1 MKLTKRLFTL
11 LLFLAMGTTFL
22 KAQVQMQPQQQQK
35 IDVSDDELKSF
46 TVALVDVQTINQEMQ
61 PKLITIVEDEGFEI
75 QRFAQIQQAQ
85 QNPQTKV
92 EVSEEEIEK
101 FNKIAPELQK
111 IQQEAQ
117 QEMILKITESGLTIE
132 RYQLIISAVQ
142 TDMEMQQKVEK
153 LLEENE
159 TDN

>member
-1 MKLTKRLFTL
+1 MLFI
-11 LLFLAMGTTFL
+11 AIGTTFL
-22 KAQVQMQPQQQQK
+22 QAQVQMPPQQQQ

-75 QRFAQIQQAQ
+75 ERFTQIQQAQ
-85 QNPQTKV
+85 QNPQTNV

-117 QEMILKITESGLTIE
+117 QEMMLKITESGLTIE
-132 RYQLIISAVQ
+132 RYQQIITAVQ

-153 LLEENE
+153 LLEEDE
-159 TDN
+159 TEN